1 MSMPLRIFVTCG
13 GTNPANGFYT
23 NHVLDEFYNEKDP
36 NYSISYSNG
45 YWNLYYGT
53 VSPVV
58 YYRLPAAS
66 AAVDP
71 TNDTSWQVVNGTSP
85 TIKSFNADSYNTI
98 DSYSNYVF
106 GTIVVAGAD
115 IANANGT
122 YTRTESGIWTHSN
135 SLYRIAIFAS
145 SRYAIYNIAT
155 NTAIYQCDSGSVNF
169 HPVTIYDRD
178 SLWYVLSGG
187 GGTTA
192 PTSSYYNTTTI
203 CSGGGAVTPT
213 PTATVAI
220 TPAVTPT
227 PSSTP
232 GGGGASAPVMK
243 ILMKSVPVVVIEYA
257 TSYPQV
263 NGIYYLVANPS
274 NVYDSFFSKDGGD
287 SYPRIIFDFQTFDN
301 GYPPYFI
308 KINSNDNEVYRGTGE
323 YPQGWPGVGDFGEA
337 NWYYANGNDADIT
350 SSTSTANRPHI
361 YKTGNIGYGRT

>member
-23 NHVLDEFYNEKDP
+23 NNVLDEFYNEKNS
-36 NYSISYSNG
+36 NYYISYSGG
-45 YWNLYYGT
+45 YWNLYYNSG
-53 VSPVV
+53 SPVV

-122 YTRTESGIWTHSN
+122 YTRTESEIWTHSN
-135 SLYRIAIFAS
+135 SLYRIASYS
-145 SRYAIYNIAT
+145 SGRYAIYNIAT

-169 HPVTIYDRD
+169 HPVTIYDNF
-178 SLWYVLSGG
+178 SSWYVLGGG

-203 CSGGGAVTPT
+203 CSGGG
-213 PTATVAI
+213 
-220 TPAVTPT
+220 
-227 PSSTP
+227 
-232 GGGGASAPVMK
+232 GGTAPVMK
-243 ILMKSVPVVVIEYA
+243 ILMKTVPVVVIEGA
-257 TSYPQV
+257 TTYPQA
-263 NGIYYLVANPS
+263 NGIYYLANPG
-274 NVYDSFFSKDGGD
+274 NGYNSFFSKDGGD
-287 SYPRIIFDFQTFDN
+287 SYPRIIFNLQSFDN
-301 GYPPYFI
+301 GDYPYFI
-308 KINSNDNEVYRGTGE
+308 QVNDNYNVYSGTGD
-323 YPQGWPGVGDFGEA
+323 YPEGWPGFGDFDNA
-337 NWYYANGNDADIT
+337 SWYYADNNDNADIT
-350 SSTSTANRPHI
+350 SSTSTVNRPHI

>member
-1 MSMPLRIFVTCG
+1 MATAIRIFVDCG
-13 GTNPANGFYT
+13 GASEANGFYT
-23 NHVLDEFYNEKDP
+23 DIFSENFINDKNP

-106 GTIVVAGAD
+106 GTIIVAGAD
-115 IANANGT
+115 IAATNGT

-145 SRYAIYNIAT
+145 GRYAIYNIAT
-155 NTAIYQCDSGSVNF
+155 NTAIYQCDSGNVNF

-178 SLWYVLSGG
+178 SLWQVLGGG

-203 CSGGGAVTPT
+203 CSGGG
-213 PTATVAI
+213 
-220 TPAVTPT
+220 
-227 PSSTP
+227 
-232 GGGGASAPVMK
+232 GGASAPVMK
-243 ILMKSVPVVVIEYA
+243 ILMKTVSVVVIEGA
-257 TSYPQV
+257 TTYPQA
-263 NGIYYLVANPS
+263 NGIYYLVNPG
-274 NVYDSFFSKDGGD
+274 NGYNSFFTKNGGD
-287 SYPRIIFDFQTFDN
+287 SYPRIIFDYTLYDQVGYDFIQIVINPGNVPYVGRIDYPEGCPGFNSFDN
-301 GYPPYFI
+301 V
-308 KINSNDNEVYRGTGE
+308 S
-323 YPQGWPGVGDFGEA
+323 W
-337 NWYYANGNDADIT
+337 
-350 SSTSTANRPHI
+350 SSEISSYTSTDNRPHI
-361 YKTGNIGYGRT
+361 YKTGNIGYGRV

>member
-1 MSMPLRIFVTCG
+1 MAIRIFVDCG
-13 GTNPANGFYT
+13 GTSAADGFYT
-23 NHVLDEFYNEKDP
+23 DIFSEAFTNEKNP
-36 NYSISYSNG
+36 NYYISYSGG
-45 YWNLYYGT
+45 YWNLYYNSG
-53 VSPVV
+53 SPVV

-106 GTIVVAGAD
+106 GTIIVAGAD
-115 IANANGT
+115 IAATNGT

-145 SRYAIYNIAT
+145 GRYAIYNIAT

-169 HPVTIYDRD
+169 HPVTIYDNF
-178 SLWYVLSGG
+178 SSWGLIGGG
-187 GGTTA
+187 GGTTP

-220 TPAVTPT
+220 TPTVTPT

-243 ILMKSVPVVVIEYA
+243 ILMKSVPVVVIEGA
-257 TSYPQV
+257 TTYPQA
-263 NGIYYLVANPS
+263 NGIYYLANPG
-274 NVYDSFFSKDGGD
+274 NGYNSFFTKNGGD
-287 SYPRIIFDFQTFDN
+287 SYPIIVFDYVQYDQYNSQYVGIYGGPVINGGAFYVGDMDYPEGWPAFENFDN
-301 GYPPYFI
+301 
-308 KINSNDNEVYRGTGE
+308 
-323 YPQGWPGVGDFGEA
+323 
-337 NWYYANGNDADIT
+337 T
-350 SSTSTANRPHI
+350 SWSSEISSYTSTDNRPHI
-361 YKTGNIGYGRT
+361 YKGGNTGYGTV